1 MAMPRTKPKT
11 EAPLVTPPAGT
22 NGPVHEVYTLAE
34 AAAYLRLTEPEVLR
48 LIHEQ
53 GLPAR
58 QVGSE
63 WRFLKTAIQQWL
75 STGSPTLQ
83 ARKEAQLAL
92 AGKYKDDPDLLRI
105 CEEAYRQRGRPMTE
119 GE

>member
-1 MAMPRTKPKT
+1 MPRTKPKA
-11 EAPLVTPPAGT
+11 EPQFVTPPPGT
-22 NGPVHEVYTLAE
+22 NGPTNEVYTLLE
-34 AAAYLRLTEPEVLR
+34 AAAYLRLTEQEVLQ

-58 QVGSE
+58 LVGLE

-75 STGSPTLQ
+75 STESPTLQ
-83 ARKEAQLAL
+83 TRKETQLAL
-92 AGKYKDDPDLLRI
+92 AGKYKDDLDLTRI
-105 CEEAYRQRGRPMTE
+105 CEEAYRQRGRSMTE